1 MLLSILIIFF
11 ICWTP
16 RVLQGFSLGF
26 MRWSGKSPDDFALND
41 KEMGKLSVMLRI
53 FSFLNST
60 VNVFI
65 YYITS
70 K

>member
-1 MLLSILIIFF
+1 MLVSILIIFI

-16 RVLQGFSLGF
+16 RVLMSFSLGF
-26 MRWSGKSPDDFALND
+26 LWWSGTDPSDYALNG
-41 KEMGKLSVMLRI
+41 KEMSQLTAFLRI
-53 FSFLNST
+53 FSYINSI
-60 VNVFI
+60 VNVVI

>member
-1 MLLSILIIFF
+1 MLISILIIFI

-16 RVLQGFSLGF
+16 RVLMSFSLGF
-26 MRWSGKSPDDFALND
+26 MRWSGVKQSALSD
-41 KEMGKLSVMLRI
+41 SELSHLLLFLRM
-53 FSFLNST
+53 FSYVNSI
-60 VNVFI
+60 VNVVI